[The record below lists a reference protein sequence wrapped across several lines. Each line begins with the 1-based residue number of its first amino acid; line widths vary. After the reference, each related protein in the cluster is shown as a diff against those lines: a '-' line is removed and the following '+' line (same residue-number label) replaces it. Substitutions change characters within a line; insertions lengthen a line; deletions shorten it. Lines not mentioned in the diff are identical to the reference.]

1 MKQFVEKLIGRLEK
15 KSVEHRETGFEMER
29 KGFSNIA
36 DKQYAK
42 QIAYLNAIEIVNQLA
57 EEYNDSWITDRA
69 PTKEECKGWRGTFQA
84 TILQGIG
91 DEQYTT
97 TVALQ
102 YEYTTVRGKEVSRWL
117 FKEKIAPW
125 EPIAWKPLSEPY
137 QL

>member
-1 MKQFVEKLIGRLEK
+1 MKEFIEKLIGRLND
-15 KSVEHRETGFEMER
+15 RMEYLDSR
-29 KGFSNIA
+29 HKILTDAGMFRDS
-36 DKQYAK
+36 DT
-42 QIAYLNAIEIVNQLA
+42 IAYRMSEVDSAKRIVNGLA

-84 TILQGIG
+84 TILQGSG